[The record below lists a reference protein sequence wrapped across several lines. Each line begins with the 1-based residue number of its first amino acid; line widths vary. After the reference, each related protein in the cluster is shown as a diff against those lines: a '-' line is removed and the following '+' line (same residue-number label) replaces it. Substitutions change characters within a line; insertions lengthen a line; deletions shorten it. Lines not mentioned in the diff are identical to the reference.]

1 MAAVLR
7 DTALYTRV
15 YGSTKIVSDAR
26 DAYQRPVFVPFE
38 LIGLSPATIA
48 DTYNLCVLKAFVSVR
63 GLFAITDG
71 LGTSVTIALG
81 DAGSAA
87 RYLAATSF
95 ATAGLN
101 VNALADGGYDYRPT
115 ADTIV
120 VAVDAGAAVTVG
132 KKLRGH
138 FSVMPPA

>member
-7 DTALYTRV
+7 NTALYDRLFTSKYV
-15 YGSTKIVSDAR
+15 ADAR
-26 DAYQRPVFVPFE
+26 DYGQRPIFIPFE

-48 DTYNLCVLKAFVSVR
+48 DTYNIAVLKAFVSVR
-63 GLFAITDG
+63 GLYAITDG

-81 DAGSAA
+81 DSGSAA

-101 VNALADGGYDYRPT
+101 VAAIADAGYDYRPT
-115 ADTIV
+115 VDTIV
-120 VAVDAGAAVTVG
+120 VATDAGAAVTVG

-138 FSVMPPA
+138 FTVLPPA

>member
-7 DTALYTRV
+7 DTALYGKLATSK
-15 YGSTKIVSDAR
+15 YLGDAR
-26 DAYQRPVFVPFE
+26 DAGQRPIFVPFE
-38 LIGLSPATIA
+38 LIGLSPATLA

-95 ATAGLN
+95 ATTGLN
-101 VNALADGGYDYRPT
+101 VTSLAVGAYDYRPA
-115 ADTIV
+115 ADAIV
-120 VAVDAGAAVTVG
+120 VAVGAGAAVTVG
-132 KKLRGH
+132 KVLRGH
-138 FSVMPPA
+138 FSVLPPA

>member
-1 MAAVLR
+1 MSAVLR
-7 DTALYTRV
+7 DTAGYASAWVNKYLQ
-15 YGSTKIVSDAR
+15 DAR
-26 DAYQRPVFVPFE
+26 NVYARQVAIPFE

-48 DTYNLCVLKAFVSVR
+48 DTYNICRLPANAAVV

-95 ATAGLN
+95 ATTGLS
-101 VNALADGGYDYRPT
+101 VTGLAVGAYNYRP
-115 ADTIV
+115 AAETIV
-120 VAVDAGAAVTVG
+120 VAVDAGAAITVG
-132 KKLRGH
+132 KILKGH
-138 FSVMPPA
+138 FTVLPVA